1 MPVTVRVSPLR
12 IFTVL
17 MRLKFVLMD
26 FVKFFHNWFFNDYQD
41 VVTWIMYGGAA
52 WTVVI
57 FVFNVIFSIILDFV
71 KGDKR

>member
-1 MPVTVRVSPLR
+1 
-12 IFTVL
+12 
-17 MRLKFVLMD
+17 MD

-41 VVTWIMYGGAA
+41 VVTWVMYGGAA

>member
-1 MPVTVRVSPLR
+1 
-12 IFTVL
+12 
-17 MRLKFVLMD
+17 MD

-57 FVFNVIFSIILDFV
+57 FVFNVIFSIILFFPWSTFV
-71 KGDKR
+71 LCSSLLAGSWTLLFFFSC

>member
-1 MPVTVRVSPLR
+1 
-12 IFTVL
+12 
-17 MRLKFVLMD
+17 MD
-26 FVKFFHNWFFNDYQD
+26 FVKFFHIWFFNDYQD